1 MVRIDFRYREII
13 KRLKRLDVVLVYL
26 FGSYILGTHGE
37 FSDID
42 IGIVLSEKCNK
53 DYMELFGKLYSMFSE
68 FYPGKEIDIVFLDKA
83 PLTLK
88 FEVVTTGKVIYRVS
102 KEFEYNY
109 REKIVKEYIDIKP
122 LLEIQDKVLLE
133 RI

>member
-53 DYMELFGKLYSMFSE
+53 DYICLLYTSPS
-68 FYPGKEIDIVFLDKA
+68 PRD
-83 PLTLK
+83 
-88 FEVVTTGKVIYRVS
+88 
-102 KEFEYNY
+102 
-109 REKIVKEYIDIKP
+109 
-122 LLEIQDKVLLE
+122 
-133 RI
+133 